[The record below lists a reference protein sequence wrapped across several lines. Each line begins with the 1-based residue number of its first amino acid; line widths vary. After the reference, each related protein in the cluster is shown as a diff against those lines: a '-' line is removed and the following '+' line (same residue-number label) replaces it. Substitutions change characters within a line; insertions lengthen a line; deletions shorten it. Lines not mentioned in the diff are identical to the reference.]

1 MVVGVPPREA
11 SDRLVIYQVRTCT
24 HVHICLQ
31 FDTLSS
37 LSQTTFDELWR
48 RYQTYSGGEDLF
60 GLPVTSYPDIVR
72 IRKELNLLQKLYGLY
87 NIVMDS
93 IDGYYDIP
101 WSEVDIEKINN
112 ELMDFQNKCRKLPKA
127 LKEWQAFN
135 DLKTKIDDFN
145 ETCPLLERMLDR
157 SMKERHWKRIEEVT
171 KWKFEVESE
180 GFLLR
185 HVMEAPLLKNM
196 EDIEVGCHPLVSAC
210 GKKLTEFSSSSI
222 SRLPI
227 SGYLYQCRQGTRH

>member
-1 MVVGVPPREA
+1 MEEGIPPKEA
-11 SDRLVIYQVRTCT
+11 SDRLNM
-24 HVHICLQ
+24 
-31 FDTLSS
+31 F
-37 LSQTTFDELWR
+37 QTRFDELWR
-48 RYQTYSGGEDLF
+48 KYQIYRDGEDLF
-60 GLPVTSYPDIVR
+60 GLPVTQYEDLAR
-72 IRKELNLLQKLYGLY
+72 IKKELNLLQKLYGLY

-135 DLKTKIDDFN
+135 DLKSKIDDFN

-196 EDIEVGCHPLVSAC
+196 EDIEVGMPRML
-210 GKKLTEFSSSSI
+210 
-222 SRLPI
+222 
-227 SGYLYQCRQGTRH
+227 